1 MQRRKFLTLLS
12 AAGLAA
18 AMPAK
23 AGKAAPVTGFSG
35 HPDAVGVL
43 HDSVRCIGCRRCESG
58 CQSVNAEVLPT
69 PDKQRKPGKPFDD
82 LTVLDE
88 KRRTDY
94 QKYTV
99 VNKYKVKG
107 RPEPVYRK
115 FQCNHCQEPACAS
128 ACFVKAFVKT
138 PEGPVVYKP
147 DLCVGCR
154 YCMIACPFYVPTY
167 DYYSVLNPLVYK
179 CTMCAPRI
187 ANGLLPGC
195 VQSCPKDALTFGK
208 RSELL
213 NIARERILN
222 NPGMYVDHIYGEN
235 EMGGTNWLYLSP
247 VPHKFLDQPELG
259 KTSAPEL
266 TSGAL
271 GSVAMVAGLW
281 PVLLGGAYVISKR
294 RSKTAAE
301 EQHEAVTQAVDST
314 KEKAEAALQA
324 ALAKATKDKEATVAR
339 EVKKAKEEAVKEM
352 EEKMAA
358 EAEAKA
364 AAEAE
369 AKAAEA
375 KAGPKAG
382 KKADAKAGKK
392 AGSSDKGED
401 A

>member
-1 MQRRKFLTLLS
+1 MQRRKFLALLS

-18 AMPAK
+18 AVPAK
-23 AGKAAPVTGFSG
+23 SGKAAPVTGFSG

-43 HDSVRCIGCRRCESG
+43 HDSARCIGCRRCEAG
-58 CQSVNAEVLPT
+58 CQSVNADVLPT

-82 LTVLDE
+82 LSVLE
-88 KRRTDY
+88 KKRRTDY

-99 VNKYKVKG
+99 VNKYKVEG
-107 RPEPVYRK
+107 RAEPVFRK

-138 PEGPVVYKP
+138 PEGPVVYRP

-154 YCMIACPFYVPTY
+154 YCMVACPFYVPTY
-167 DYYSVLNPLVYK
+167 DYHSALNPLVYK

-187 ANGLLPGC
+187 AKGKLPGC
-195 VQSCPKDALTFGK
+195 VEACPKDALTFGK

-213 NIARERILN
+213 KIARERIAH
-222 NPGMYVDHIYGEN
+222 NPGMYVDQIYGEN

-247 VPHKFLDQPELG
+247 VPHKELDQPELG

-281 PVLLGGAYVISKR
+281 PVLLGGAYVINKR
-294 RSKTAAE
+294 REKMAAE
-301 EQHEAVTQAVDST
+301 DQKEAVSQAVEAT
-314 KEKAEAALQA
+314 KEEADAALKA
-324 ALAKATKDKEATVAR
+324 ALAKATKDKEAAVTR

-352 EEKMAA
+352 EAKMAA
-358 EAEAKA
+358 AAKPDA
-364 AAEAE
+364 D
-369 AKAAEA
+369 
-375 KAGPKAG
+375 AGPA
-382 KKADAKAGKK
+382 
-392 AGSSDKGED
+392 DKGED